1 MKKKMRNKNKK
12 NKKKNK
18 KKKKFIKKSF
28 TKKKVSKKKTR
39 DKKPTP
45 HLITTTTTTTTT
57 TTPPSAPMEKC
68 CCKREDWECVGKEI
82 DGNHVKY
89 SEECCPEE
97 CCCIK
102 KEGECVGNKKKECC
116 KRKITKGAKWSS
128 LFVGPCNMGEA
139 SSCNQDKEGSQRGN
153 NMDEIK
159 Y

>member
-1 MKKKMRNKNKK
+1 MRNKNKK

-45 HLITTTTTTTTT
+45 HLITTTTTTTT

-102 KEGECVGNKKKECC
+102 KEGECVGDSKKECC

-128 LFVGPCNMGEA
+128 LFVGSCNMGEA

>member
-45 HLITTTTTTTTT
+45 HLITTTTTTT

-102 KEGECVGNKKKECC
+102 KEGECVGDSKKECC